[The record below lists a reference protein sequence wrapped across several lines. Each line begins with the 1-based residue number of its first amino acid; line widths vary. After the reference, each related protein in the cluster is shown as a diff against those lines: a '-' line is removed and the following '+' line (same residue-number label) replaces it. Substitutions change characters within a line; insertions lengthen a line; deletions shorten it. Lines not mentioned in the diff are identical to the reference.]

1 MSKISY
7 MSNLGLHNFT
17 DIKELHYNLY
27 KKLQIGCDI
36 TAFLFNFLGPTPSPS
51 LRAAVLQPIHIRR
64 RRLACRL
71 AVLGDPAAP
80 HRSAL
85 AEVLPHCPVLLHR
98 RGSRPG
104 RPDAALRGATAWL
117 PVLRRVAD
125 ATAVGMRTG
134 FAADSGGELKVN
146 KSSMYVR

>member
-7 MSNLGLHNFT
+7 MSNLRIASFHRYKGITLQ
-17 DIKELHYNLY
+17 L

-51 LRAAVLQPIHIRR
+51 LRAAALQPIHIRR

-98 RGSRPG
+98 RGTRPG
-104 RPDAALRGATAWL
+104 RPDAALRGATA
-117 PVLRRVAD
+117 
-125 ATAVGMRTG
+125 
-134 FAADSGGELKVN
+134 
-146 KSSMYVR
+146 